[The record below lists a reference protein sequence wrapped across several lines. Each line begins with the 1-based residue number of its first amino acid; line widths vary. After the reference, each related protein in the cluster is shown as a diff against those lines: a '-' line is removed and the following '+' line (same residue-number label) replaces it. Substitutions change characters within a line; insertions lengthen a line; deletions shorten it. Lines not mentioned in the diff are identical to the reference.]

1 MLPFGPNSV
10 RVVIHR
16 DLSEKDIDVAIAAF
30 KEVAPRMWPRP
41 QVAPGEVSANIPI
54 TIPPATIVSQTFNSP
69 AAAAVTVATAAAAA
83 AVPSTRAAV
92 SPSIVPI
99 ASDAS
104 SLLVQS
110 DAVTTSSL
118 EVSQIDA
125 AAIVAPDITGG
136 PQVGRPPVDFLS
148 SSLVLD
154 VSEGITH
161 VHSVDSDG
169 QNDYS
174 PACVKDHGVQSLLL
188 AALR

>member
-1 MLPFGPNSV
+1 
-10 RVVIHR
+10 VVHR
-16 DLSEKDIDVAIAAF
+16 DISEKDIDVAIASF

-54 TIPPATIVSQTFNSP
+54 TIPPATTVSQAFYSP
-69 AAAAVTVATAAAAA
+69 PSPSPPSVSTATTVAAG
-83 AVPSTRAAV
+83 PSSRTPV

-104 SLLVQS
+104 SLLVQP
-110 DAVTTSSL
+110 DAVTTPAL
-118 EVSQIDA
+118 EVSQIDAAAA
-125 AAIVAPDITGG
+125 AAIVAPDITGRL
-136 PQVGRPPVDFLS
+136 QVDQPPVEL
-148 SSLVLD
+148 SSLVLE

-174 PACVKDHGVQSLLL
+174 PACVKDHGVQSLLS